1 MKAKLALLMG
11 TTMLAAPLAVE
22 AQEAVSG
29 TVDLWVY
36 PIIADTAT
44 HEGFWDGLIER
55 FSAEYPDVDVRVD
68 IQPWAGRN
76 EKFTAALSAGRAPD
90 LVYLIPDQIPQF
102 VRLGALEP
110 VSLPEDVVADYL
122 PGALQG
128 ATYEGELYTAPV
140 LMSAVAPIYNKAL
153 FEEAGVETFPKTW
166 EELEAIAPAFKESGV
181 YLLQYG
187 ASLEESLNLTYY
199 PLLWQAGGQVFAED
213 GKSVAFNSP
222 EGIKALQFVVD
233 MFKEGYADPSTV
245 STTLRGTD
253 APMAQKRAALQLAGG
268 SDVVMEMRELWG
280 PDEVGIGDPL
290 TDAEQIT
297 YGTVGGFAMPVN
309 NNDNAAAQTFLQFLI
324 QPENLAE
331 FNKISGFFGP
341 RASMGAIHGDDPFLS
356 QLESYVAIAT
366 PGEVHPVAR
375 QVISILAPEIQ
386 GAILGSKT
394 PEQALAD
401 AERAANDLI
410 AREGL

>member
-1 MKAKLALLMG
+1 MKTTLALLMG
-11 TTMLAAPLAVE
+11 ATMLAAPLSVH

-36 PIIADTAT
+36 PIINDTAT
-44 HEGFWDGLIER
+44 HQGFWDGVIER
-55 FSAEYPDVDVRVD
+55 FNAENPDVRVRVD

-76 EKFTAALSAGRAPD
+76 EKFTAAVSAGRAPD

-110 VSLPEDVVADYL
+110 VSLPEDVIADYL
-122 PGALQG
+122 PGAVQG
-128 ATYEGELYTAPV
+128 ATYEGALYTAPV
-140 LMSAVAPIYNKAL
+140 LMSAVAPIYNKTQFAD
-153 FEEAGVETFPKTW
+153 AGIETFPKTW
-166 EELEAIAPAFKESGV
+166 DELKAAAPALKEDGV
-181 YLLQYG
+181 FLLQYG
-187 ASLEESLNLTYY
+187 ASLEETLNLTYY

-213 GKSVAFNSP
+213 GKTVAFNSP
-222 EGIKALQFVVD
+222 EGLKALQFVVD

-245 STTLRGTD
+245 SATLRGTD
-253 APMAQKRAALQLAGG
+253 APMAQKRAAMQLSGG
-268 SDVVMEMRELWG
+268 SDVVKELQELWG
-280 PDEVGIGDPL
+280 PEEVGVADPL

-309 NNDNAAAQTFLQFLI
+309 NNDNAPAQAFLEFLI
-324 QPENLAE
+324 QPDNLAE
-331 FNKISGFFGP
+331 FNRISGFFGP

-366 PGEVHPVAR
+366 PGEVHPLAR
-375 QVISILAPEIQ
+375 QVISVLAPEIQ

-401 AERAANDLI
+401 AERTANDLI